1 MTDALPKPD
10 EITPAELK
18 LITRLM
24 ILAPSREQRAARVR
38 RAIETQGKAMAI
50 IGRGGDH
57 RPVTYAAAFEMV
69 YGSPL

>member
-1 MTDALPKPD
+1 MTDLPVPD
-10 EITPAELK
+10 EMTPAELK
-18 LITRLM
+18 LHARLM
-24 ILAPSREQRAARVR
+24 ILHPSREQRAARVR
-38 RAIETQGKAMAI
+38 KAIETQGKAMAI